1 MAQEQ
6 ENNRNR
12 SITRNV
18 SYNTVITA
26 MTYLFGAVS
35 MMYVSRKLQPAANGR
50 VDFANSIVHYFVLI
64 AGLGMPWYAI
74 RCCARFREDRKKLT
88 KVFSELFSLGLLLAV
103 VSGAVLAVLCLMV
116 NPFRDNRVLMLIL
129 GSVIVWNAIGCEWLY
144 KGLERYKYLMFVSLI
159 TRTTALVL
167 VFLAVRSPDD
177 MLLYAGLSVL
187 PTAAMA
193 VCNFMFLGR
202 EVDTRFRFRI
212 NPEHLKPL
220 LIFFAMSCM
229 TTIYVNLDI
238 VMLGLMNGDYET
250 GLYSLV
256 SKGKTLLTCF
266 GGVLLSAAMPQVTV
280 AWSEGNRERFREI
293 TKRSIGLIMAVN
305 LALLAFALV
314 FAEDCVLAMGG
325 SSYLGATRAF
335 RIMVISIAPIG
346 LSNILGGQVL
356 VPAGRE
362 KRLLLAEIIG
372 AVVNLVLNLYVI
384 PRYSI
389 NGASATT
396 LISEVLVWIVCLYYV
411 CREVGLPVRDTLPD
425 VRTPIACAVAVV
437 PVCFLHVP
445 IGNVFARLA
454 AEAAVFF
461 GVYVCAGLLLREPI
475 LRETVHRVLRSGEG
489 QKQKAGSSDNKKYN

>member
-1 MAQEQ
+1 MKQEQ
-6 ENNRNR
+6 ADNRNR

-26 MTYLFGAVS
+26 LTYVFGAVS

-50 VDFANSIVHYFVLI
+50 VDFANSVVHYFILI

-88 KVFSELFSLGLLLAV
+88 KVFQELFTIGLLLAAI
-103 VSGAVLAVLCLMV
+103 SGAVLAVLCLTV
-116 NPFRDNRVLMLIL
+116 NPFRDNRTLMLIL

-144 KGLERYKYLMFVSLI
+144 KGLERYRYLMIVSLI

-167 VFLAVRSPDD
+167 VFLAVHSPDD
-177 MLLYAGLSVL
+177 MLLYAGISVI
-187 PTAAMA
+187 PTAALA
-193 VCNFMFLGR
+193 VCNFIFLGR
-202 EVDTRFRFRI
+202 EVDSRFHFRL
-212 NPEHLKPL
+212 NTEHLKPL

-229 TTIYVNLDI
+229 ATIYVNLDI
-238 VMLGLMNGDYET
+238 VMLGLMKSDYET

-266 GGVLLSAAMPQVTV
+266 GGVLIAAALPQVSI

-314 FAEDCVLAMGG
+314 YAEDCVLAMGG
-325 SSYLGATRAF
+325 SSYVCATKAF

-346 LSNILGGQVL
+346 LSNILGGQAL

-362 KRLLLAEIIG
+362 MRLLQAEIAG

-389 NGASATT
+389 NGASVTT
-396 LISEVLVWIVCLYYV
+396 LIAEVVVWVICVWFNA
-411 CREVGLPVRDTLPD
+411 REVGLSIRDMFPD
-425 VRTPIACAVAVV
+425 VRIPIACAIAAVPAYFLTV
-437 PVCFLHVP
+437 PF
-445 IGNVFARLA
+445 GNVFVRLA
-454 AEAAVFF
+454 AEAVVFF
-461 GVYVCAGLLLREPI
+461 GGYVVAGLLLREPI
-475 LRETVHRVLRSGEG
+475 ICETVRRVLRL
-489 QKQKAGSSDNKKYN
+489 KRN

>member
-1 MAQEQ
+1 MKQPADNQ
-6 ENNRNR
+6 NR

-26 MTYLFGAVS
+26 MTYLFGAIC

-50 VDFANSIVHYFVLI
+50 VDFANSLVHYFVLF

-74 RCCARFREDRKKLT
+74 RCCARFRDDRKKLT
-88 KVFSELFSLGLLLAV
+88 RVFNELFSLGLLLAV
-103 VSGAVLAVLCLMV
+103 ISGALLAILCLTV
-116 NPFRDNRVLMLIL
+116 NPFRDNSVLMLIL
-129 GSVIVWNAIGCEWLY
+129 GSVIVWNAIGCEWLF
-144 KGLERYKYLMFVSLI
+144 KGLERYRYLMYVSLV
-159 TRTTALVL
+159 TRTLSLAL
-167 VFLAVRSPDD
+167 VFLAVKSPDD

-187 PTAAMA
+187 PNAAMG
-193 VCNFMFLGR
+193 VCNFCMLHR
-202 EVDTRFRFRI
+202 EVDYRFRFCF
-212 NPEHLKPL
+212 NTKHLKPL

-238 VMLGLMNGDYET
+238 VMLGLMKTDYET

-266 GGVLLSAAMPQVTV
+266 GGVLIASSLPQVSI
-280 AWSEGNRERFREI
+280 AWSEGNKERFCKI
-293 TKRSIGLIMAVN
+293 TQRSIGLIMAVN

-325 SSYLGATRAF
+325 GSYLGATKAF

-384 PRYSI
+384 PRYAI
-389 NGASATT
+389 NGASVTT
-396 LISEVLVWIVCLYYV
+396 LISEAIVWIVCGYYV
-411 CREVGLPVRDTLPD
+411 YREVGVALRDTLPD
-425 VRTPIACAVAVV
+425 VRTPIACAIAAV
-437 PVCFLHVP
+437 PAYFLHVP
-445 IGNVFARLA
+445 FGNVFARLA
-454 AEAAVFF
+454 TEAAVFF
-461 GVYVCAGLLLREPI
+461 SVYVLVGLLLREPI
-475 LRETVHRVLRSGEG
+475 LREVVGKILHREEAENASESGEDC
-489 QKQKAGSSDNKKYN
+489 GSGKP

>member
-103 VSGAVLAVLCLMV
+103 VSGAVLAVLCLTV
-116 NPFRDNRVLMLIL
+116 NPFKDNRVLMLIL

-238 VMLGLMNGDYET
+238 VMLGLMKGDYET

-256 SKGKTLLTCF
+256 SKGKTLFTCF

-280 AWSEGNRERFREI
+280 AWSKGNKERFREI

-396 LISEVLVWIVCLYYV
+396 LISEVLVWVVCLYYV

-425 VRTPIACAVAVV
+425 VRTPIACAVAAV
-437 PVCFLHVP
+437 PVYFLHVP
-445 IGNVFARLA
+445 IGNVFVRLA

-475 LRETVHRVLRSGEG
+475 LRETVHRVLRSGER
-489 QKQKAGSSDNKKYN
+489 QKQKAGSSDSKKYN

>member
-103 VSGAVLAVLCLMV
+103 ISGAVLAVLCLTV

-193 VCNFMFLGR
+193 VCNFIFLGR

-212 NPEHLKPL
+212 NPEHVKPL

-238 VMLGLMNGDYET
+238 VMLGLMKGDYET

-280 AWSEGNRERFREI
+280 AWSEGNKERFREI

-396 LISEVLVWIVCLYYV
+396 LISEVLVWVVCLYYV

-425 VRTPIACAVAVV
+425 VRTPIACAVAAV
-437 PVCFLHVP
+437 PVYFLHVP
-445 IGNVFARLA
+445 IGNVFVRLA
-454 AEAAVFF
+454 AEAAAFF
-461 GVYVCAGLLLREPI
+461 AIYALVAWLLREPI
-475 LRETVHRVLRSGEG
+475 IRETVQRILHLKR
-489 QKQKAGSSDNKKYN
+489 D

>member
-1 MAQEQ
+1 MVQEQ

-12 SITRNV
+12 SITRNI

-26 MTYLFGAVS
+26 LTYLFGAVI

-50 VDFANSIVHYFVLI
+50 VDFANSIVHYFILF

-103 VSGAVLAVLCLMV
+103 ISGAVLTVLCFTV
-116 NPFRDNRVLMLIL
+116 NPFKDNRVLMLIL

-144 KGLERYKYLMFVSLI
+144 KGLERYRYLMII
-159 TRTTALVL
+159 TIIARTTSLVL

-193 VCNFMFLGR
+193 VSNFIFLGR
-202 EVDTRFRFRI
+202 EVDSRFRFRI
-212 NPEHLKPL
+212 NTDHLKPL
-220 LIFFAMSCM
+220 FIFFAMSCM

-238 VMLGLMNGDYET
+238 VMLGLMKGDYET

-266 GGVLLSAAMPQVTV
+266 GGVMIAAALPQVTV
-280 AWSEGNRERFREI
+280 AWSEGNKERFREI

-314 FAEDCVLAMGG
+314 YAEDCVLAMGG
-325 SSYLGATRAF
+325 KSYLGATKAF

-346 LSNILGGQVL
+346 LSNILGGQTL

-362 KRLLLAEIIG
+362 KRLLLAEILG

-411 CREVGLPVRDTLPD
+411 CREVGLPIRDTLPD
-425 VRTPIACAVAVV
+425 VRTPIACAITAV
-437 PVCFLHVP
+437 PAYFLQLP
-445 IGNVFARLA
+445 IGNVFVRLA
-454 AEAAVFF
+454 AEAVVFF
-461 GVYVCAGLLLREPI
+461 GIYALVGWLMREPVI
-475 LRETVHRVLRSGEG
+475 RETVRRVLRLE
-489 QKQKAGSSDNKKYN
+489 KN

>member
-1 MAQEQ
+1 MAQGQ
-6 ENNRNR
+6 TDNRNR
-12 SITRNV
+12 SITRNI

-26 MTYLFGAVS
+26 MTYLFGAVI

-50 VDFANSIVHYFVLI
+50 VDFANSLVHYFVLF

-74 RCCARFREDRKKLT
+74 RCCARFREDREKLSR
-88 KVFSELFSLGLLLAV
+88 VFSELFSLGILLAAI
-103 VSGAVLAVLCLMV
+103 SGVILAVLCFTV
-116 NPFRDNRVLMLIL
+116 GPFRDNRMLMLIL

-144 KGLERYKYLMFVSLI
+144 KGLERYRYLMIISI
-159 TRTTALVL
+159 IARTTSLVL
-167 VFLAVRSPDD
+167 VFLAVHSPDD

-193 VCNFMFLGR
+193 VCNFIFLGR
-202 EVDTRFRFRI
+202 EVDSRFRFRI
-212 NPEHLKPL
+212 NTEHLKPL
-220 LIFFAMSCM
+220 LVFFAMSCM

-238 VMLGLMNGDYET
+238 VMLGLMKGDYET

-266 GGVLLSAAMPQVTV
+266 GGVMIAAALPQVTV
-280 AWSEGNRERFREI
+280 AWSEGNKERFREI
-293 TKRSIGLIMAVN
+293 TRRSIGLIMAVN
-305 LALLAFALV
+305 LALLTFALV

-325 SSYLGATRAF
+325 GSYTAATKAF

-362 KRLLLAEIIG
+362 KRLLQAEIIG

-384 PRYSI
+384 PRYAI

-396 LISEVLVWIVCLYYV
+396 LISEILVWIVCLYYV
-411 CREVGLPVRDTLPD
+411 LREADVSIRDTLPD
-425 VRTPIACAVAVV
+425 VRTPVACLIAAVPSYFLSV
-437 PVCFLHVP
+437 PLA
-445 IGNVFARLA
+445 NVFLRLA
-454 AEAAVFF
+454 VEAVVFF
-461 GVYVCAGLLLREPI
+461 GVYVVAGLLLREPVI
-475 LRETVHRVLRSGEG
+475 RETVRRILRLER
-489 QKQKAGSSDNKKYN
+489 D

>member
-74 RCCARFREDRKKLT
+74 RCCARFREDRKKLS

-103 VSGAVLAVLCLMV
+103 ISGAVLAVLCLTV

-167 VFLAVRSPDD
+167 VFLAVHSPDD

-193 VCNFMFLGR
+193 VCNFIFLGR

-238 VMLGLMNGDYET
+238 VMLGLMKGDYET

-280 AWSEGNRERFREI
+280 AWSEGNKERFREI

-314 FAEDCVLAMGG
+314 FSEDCVLAMGG

-396 LISEVLVWIVCLYYV
+396 LISEVLVWVVCLYYV

-425 VRTPIACAVAVV
+425 VRTPIACAVAAV
-437 PVCFLHVP
+437 PVYFLHVP
-445 IGNVFARLA
+445 IGNVFVRLA

>member
-1 MAQEQ
+1 MNQGQ
-6 ENNRNR
+6 TDNRKR
-12 SITRNV
+12 SITSNV

-26 MTYLFGAVS
+26 MTYLFGAVC

-50 VDFANSIVHYFVLI
+50 VDFANSIVHYFVLFG
-64 AGLGMPWYAI
+64 GLGMPWYAI

-88 KVFSELFSLGLLLAV
+88 RVFSELFSLGLLLAAI
-103 VSGAVLAVLCLMV
+103 SGAVLAVLCLTV
-116 NPFRDNRVLMLIL
+116 GTFRDNRALMLIL

-144 KGLERYKYLMFVSLI
+144 KGLERYRYLMIVSLI
-159 TRTTALVL
+159 TRTASLVL

-187 PTAAMA
+187 PTAGMA
-193 VCNFMFLGR
+193 VCNFIFLGR
-202 EVDTRFRFRI
+202 EIDSRFRFRI
-212 NPEHLKPL
+212 NLEHLKPL

-238 VMLGLMNGDYET
+238 IMLGLMKGDYET

-256 SKGKTLLTCF
+256 SKGKTLFTCF
-266 GGVLLSAAMPQVTV
+266 GGVLIASALPQVSI

-293 TKRSIGLIMAVN
+293 TQRSIGLIMAVN

-325 SSYLGATRAF
+325 ASYSGATKAF

-346 LSNILGGQVL
+346 LSNILGGQAL

-362 KRLLLAEIIG
+362 KRLLQAEIIG
-372 AVVNLVLNLYVI
+372 AVANLVLNLYVI

-389 NGASATT
+389 NGASVTT
-396 LISEVLVWIVCLYYV
+396 LISEVIVWIVCGYYIL
-411 CREVGLPVRDTLPD
+411 REVGLSIRDTLPD
-425 VRTPIACAVAVV
+425 VRTPIACAVAAV
-437 PVCFLHVP
+437 PAYFIHVP
-445 IGNVFARLA
+445 FGNVFIRLA
-454 AEAAVFF
+454 TEAVVYF
-461 GVYVCAGLLLREPI
+461 GIYVVVGLLLREPTI
-475 LRETVHRVLRSGEG
+475 CKITGKVLGRKNIE
-489 QKQKAGSSDNKKYN
+489 KTE